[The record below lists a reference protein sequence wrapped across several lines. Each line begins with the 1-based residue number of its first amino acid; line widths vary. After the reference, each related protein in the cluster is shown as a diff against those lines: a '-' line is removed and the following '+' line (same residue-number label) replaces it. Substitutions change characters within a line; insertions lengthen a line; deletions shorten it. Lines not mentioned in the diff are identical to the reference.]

1 MFVVVCKI
9 FFCFLSLLTAPAIF
23 SRNLLYLSKKNVL
36 DQTWKSLD
44 TKFGS
49 QWEDWKSSYQV
60 RQNLALFCN
69 LVALILD
76 WNCVKGLIVTDFVKK
91 KANWRGLERVRCK
104 NLFPETIMDKMFEK
118 NLKFICEM
126 VHYKEM
132 LISIFQ

>member
-76 WNCVKGLIVTDFVKK
+76 RNCVKGLIVTDFVKK
-91 KANWRGLERVRCK
+91 KSNWRGLERVRCK